1 MGDKDMMQW
10 LLIEI
15 IISKAFLFAMFIIM
29 LSVIIYASYKVHKT
43 SSVMKKLQN
52 MLEQATNGTFNALE
66 YNESLFSSI
75 ENQFTKYIAI
85 SERSKIS
92 IEEERNRIKALIS
105 DISHQTKTPLANIQL
120 YSQLISEQL
129 LEEGQSDQLEAI
141 RAVQNQTSKL
151 SFLIDMLIK
160 LSRLEAGIIKLTPCL
175 IDVMPLLRALKLIYE
190 PIADMKGIRLLILP
204 TESKAVFDMKWTLE
218 AVGNIIDNAIK
229 YTPNG
234 GTINISVTEYEL
246 FIAINVDDNGM
257 GVDES
262 EHANIFTRFYRS
274 NDAASVE
281 GLGIGLFLTRQ
292 ILSDQNGYI
301 KLKSSKGNGAT
312 FSVYL
317 PKS

>member
-1 MGDKDMMQW
+1 MIQW
-10 LLIEI
+10 LINEI
-15 IISKAFLFAMFIIM
+15 IISKAFLIAVFIIM
-29 LSVIIYASYKVHKT
+29 LTVIIYASYKVHKT
-43 SSVMKKLQN
+43 SSVMKKLKS
-52 MLEQATNGTFNALE
+52 MLDHATNGTFNASE

-92 IEEERNRIKALIS
+92 IEEERNRIKALVS

-129 LEEGQSDQLEAI
+129 NEEGQSDQIEAI
-141 RAVQNQTSKL
+141 RAVQNQTNKL
-151 SFLIDMLIK
+151 SFLIEMLIK
-160 LSRLEAGIIKLTPCL
+160 LSRLEAGIIKLSPCL
-175 IDVMPLLRALKLIYE
+175 IDVMPLLRELKLIYE
-190 PIADMKGIRLLILP
+190 PVAEMNGINLSIMP

-234 GTINISVTEYEL
+234 GMINISVSEYEF
-246 FIAINVDDNGM
+246 FISINVDDNGM

-274 NDAASVE
+274 KDAANVE
-281 GLGIGLFLTRQ
+281 GLGIGLFLARQ
-292 ILSDQNGYI
+292 ILSNQNSYI

-312 FSVYL
+312 FSIYL

>member
-10 LLIEI
+10 LLHEI
-15 IISKAFLFAMFIIM
+15 IISKAFLIALFIIM
-29 LSVIIYASYKVHKT
+29 LTVIIYAIYKVRKT
-43 SSVMKKLQN
+43 SIVMKKLKN
-52 MLEQATNGTFNALE
+52 MLEQAADGTFNASE

-75 ENQFTKYIAI
+75 EDQFSKYIAI
-85 SERSKIS
+85 SEHSKIS

-129 LEEGQSDQLEAI
+129 QEEEQSDRIEAI
-141 RAVQNQTSKL
+141 RAIQNQTNKL
-151 SFLIDMLIK
+151 SFLIDTLIK
-160 LSRLEAGIIKLTPCL
+160 LSRLEAGIIKLSPCL
-175 IDVMPLLRALKLIYE
+175 NDVMSLLRELKLIYE
-190 PIADMKGIRLLILP
+190 PVADMKEISFSILP
-204 TESKAVFDMKWTLE
+204 TESKAVFDMKWTIE
-218 AVGNIIDNAIK
+218 AVGNVIDNAIK
-229 YTPNG
+229 YAPKG
-234 GTINISVTEYEL
+234 GKVNISVTEYEL

-274 NDAASVE
+274 KDAASVE

-292 ILSDQNGYI
+292 ILSDQNGYVKI
-301 KLKSSKGNGAT
+301 KSSKDNGAT

-317 PKS
+317 PKG